1 MNKSILICCLL
12 LLFACNAFAGGF
24 PSLKE
29 NIMVSALVCDDFSNE
44 VIGNA
49 AVELYDEQNN
59 VIGKCKTFE
68 KPGKTGIHRFF
79 VNLGGNISSISVC
92 IK

>member
-29 NIMVSALVCDDFSNE
+29 NIMVSALVCDDFSN
-44 VIGNA
+44 
-49 AVELYDEQNN
+49 
-59 VIGKCKTFE
+59 
-68 KPGKTGIHRFF
+68 
-79 VNLGGNISSISVC
+79 
-92 IK
+92 